1 MSPTSGRSRV
11 RDGLRRLNVAV
22 GFRGVILLFL
32 ALLDLASAY
41 RLVRPDPEVLRTPT
55 NIYLASIL
63 PLWIWAVPWAVTGVI
78 CLVQAFTRR
87 DRIAFGAA
95 VGLKVGWA
103 VITMCGGLAG
113 VIPQAYWGTIIWV
126 AVAGV
131 VLRVSGWPE
140 PAEGR

>member
-1 MSPTSGRSRV
+1 MRER
-11 RDGLRRLNVAV
+11 LRRLNKLI
-22 GFRGVILLFL
+22 GFRGTILLFL
-32 ALLDLASAY
+32 AMLDLVSAY
-41 RLVRPDPEVLRTPT
+41 RLVRPDPEVVRTPT
-55 NIYLASIL
+55 NVYLADIL
-63 PLWIWAVPWAVTGVI
+63 PLSVWAVPWAVTGLI

-95 VGLKVGWA
+95 AGLKVGWA
-103 VITMCGGLAG
+103 VITMCGGIAG

-131 VLRVSGWPE
+131 VMRVSGWPE